1 MKRHTVP
8 LAPQRGVA
16 LLEAL
21 ISILIMSFGILAII
35 GLQANAVR
43 LSTDAKYRSDAVL
56 AANRLIGEM
65 LAGDRTTAT
74 LQAAY
79 QTGGASFLAWQATIP
94 LPGVAANPPTVTFG
108 GNGLITIVVSWHV
121 PGEKDSAGTDI
132 VHRHQ
137 AVTQILSC
145 TGVC

>member
-1 MKRHTVP
+1 MKRHAVP

-65 LAGDRTTAT
+65 QASDRTAAT

-79 QTGGASFLAWQATIP
+79 QTGGASFLAWQASIP
-94 LPGVAANPPTVTFG
+94 LPGVATNPPTVNFG
-108 GNGLITIVVSWHV
+108 ANGLITIIVSWQV
-121 PGEKDSAGTDI
+121 PGEQDSAGAPV
-132 VHRHQ
+132 VHQHQ